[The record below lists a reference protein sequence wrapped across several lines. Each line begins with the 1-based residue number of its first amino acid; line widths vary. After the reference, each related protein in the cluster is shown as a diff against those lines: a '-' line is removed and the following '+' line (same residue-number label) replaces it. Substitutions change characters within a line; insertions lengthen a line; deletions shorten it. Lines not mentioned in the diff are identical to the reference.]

1 VYLDD
6 NRSFA
11 TKLGARIDRCPS
23 LYLAAP
29 LSSRNR
35 VFLEASIRAD
45 IGVPM
50 WNDGAPSTTDR
61 EATNMNEVIH
71 RPESTILRINR
82 VKARTG
88 LARST
93 IYERIKEGDF
103 PAQVSLGPRA
113 VGWLESDIEAWIA
126 RKVERSRQG

>member
-1 VYLDD
+1 MDD
-6 NRSFA
+6 HRSFA
-11 TKLGARIDRCPS
+11 TELGARIDRCLSP
-23 LYLAAP
+23 YFAAL

-35 VFLEASIRAD
+35 VSVEASIRAD

-50 WNDGAPSTTDR
+50 WNDGALSTTYR

-126 RKVERSRQG
+126 RQVERSRQG